1 MKWLSL
7 VLLPLVL
14 SGCATEAKYGKVL
27 DSWVGS
33 TELDLIQKWG
43 PPQQAYDA
51 GGHRFLVYSSGGNMY
66 MPGTSP
72 TYQTTMVGNTAY
84 TNSYGGTPAMNIQLS
99 CVTTF
104 ELVESVIKT
113 WSWRGNNCVAE

>member
-7 VLLPLVL
+7 ALLPLLL
-14 SGCATEAKYGKVL
+14 SGCATEAKYEGVL
-27 DSWVGS
+27 QSWIGS
-33 TELDLIQKWG
+33 SELELIQKWG

-51 GGHRFLVYSSGGNMY
+51 GGHRFLTYSSGGNMY
-66 MPGTSP
+66 LPGTAP

-84 TNSYGGTPAMNIQLS
+84 TNSYGGTAAMNVQLS

-104 ELVESVIKT
+104 EVIDDKIS
-113 WSWRGNNCVAE
+113 SWRWQGNNCVSD